1 MSTLVRLLRLSRPR
15 FWLYLAGPVL
25 VGLSF
30 GADALT
36 DLVAPLSLALV
47 AYFLLPA
54 NVFLYG
60 VNDVFDADVDRA
72 NPKKDEKE
80 VRYRGDVWTLVAVV
94 ASLALGVALVA
105 WAPAAARPWLVGF
118 FVLGAAYS
126 APPLRL
132 KTRPPLDSLS
142 NGLYILPG
150 AAAYAALTGTAPPLA
165 ALAGGWLWTMAMHTY
180 SAVPDVEPDRRAGI
194 ETLATVLG
202 RDRALAYCAACWL
215 LSAAAFALLDPRAGL
230 LLLVYPALV
239 AVVELRDVDVDRAYW
254 WYPGVNAVVGAVF
267 TVAGLWGVVGA

>member
-1 MSTLVRLLRLSRPR
+1 MAVLTSLLL
-15 FWLYLAGPVL
+15 
-25 VGLSF
+25 
-30 GADALT
+30 GA
-36 DLVAPLSLALV
+36 
-47 AYFLLPA
+47 
-54 NVFLYG
+54 
-60 VNDVFDADVDRA
+60 
-72 NPKKDEKE
+72 
-80 VRYRGDVWTLVAVV
+80 AVV
-94 ASLALGVALVA
+94 VAA
-105 WAPAAARPWLVGF
+105 PPAAVPWLVGF

-180 SAVPDVEPDRRAGI
+180 SAVPDIEPDRRAGI

-202 RDRALAYCAACWL
+202 RDRALAYCAVCWL

-239 AVVELRDVDVDRAYW
+239 GVIALRDVDVDRAYW

>member
-30 GADALT
+30 GADAIA
-36 DLVAPLSLALV
+36 DLAAPLSLALV

-60 VNDVFDADVDRA
+60 VNDVFDADVDRE

-80 VRYRGDVWTLVAVV
+80 VRYRGNIWTLMAVLTSLLLGAAVV
-94 ASLALGVALVA
+94 VAA
-105 WAPAAARPWLVGF
+105 PPAAVPWLVGF

-180 SAVPDVEPDRRAGI
+180 SAVPDIEPDRRAGI

-202 RDRALAYCAACWL
+202 RDRALAYCAVCWL

-239 AVVELRDVDVDRAYW
+239 GVIALRDVDVDRAYW

-267 TVAGLWGVVGA
+267 TVAGLWCVVGA